1 MVSGMT
7 SYERLVDALEAGG
20 ARFRFIDHEPE
31 GRTEFVS
38 KLRGHGSHQ
47 AAKCLVLMVKQGKKV
62 TKFVITVVPGDKRV
76 DPDAVKR
83 LMDGTY
89 AGFAST
95 PDAERI
101 TQCVTGTVLP
111 FAFNGELTLMVDPGV
126 LENAEIYFNAGRLD
140 RSVCVDSRDYARIA
154 RPRVERIARDA

>member
-1 MVSGMT
+1 MSDTG
-7 SYERLVDALEAGG
+7 SYDRLVQALEAGG
-20 ARFRFIDHEPE
+20 ARFRFIDHAPE
-31 GRTEFVS
+31 GRTELVS
-38 KLRGHGSHQ
+38 ALRGHDPRQ

-62 TKFVITVVPGDKRV
+62 TRFVLAVVPGDKRV

-83 LMDGTY
+83 LMGGTY

-111 FAFNGELTLMVDPGV
+111 FAFRDDLMLLVDPAV

-154 RPRVERIARDA
+154 QPRIEKIARDA